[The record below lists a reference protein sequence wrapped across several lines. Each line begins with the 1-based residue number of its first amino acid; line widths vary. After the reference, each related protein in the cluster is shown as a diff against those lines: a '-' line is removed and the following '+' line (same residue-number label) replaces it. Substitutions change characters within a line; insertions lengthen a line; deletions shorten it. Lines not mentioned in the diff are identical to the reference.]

1 MPLARGAPCRR
12 TAHTAEVGE
21 FNAHHDALAQ
31 PMPIPSQPCPGPIA
45 KTGGSAQRQLPQPPI
60 HLQPKVLTLR
70 RDDGLK
76 ATHICVAVPLHE
88 GVAKRTAVCVGCP
101 NQLTTQSVSLD
112 ALTCKLHE
120 QTPTAPEPAQQRDA

>member
-1 MPLARGAPCRR
+1 LLLRFSAFKDTSASKAPATAVGWLPLGSSVSERGFLP
-12 TAHTAEVGE
+12 
-21 FNAHHDALAQ
+21 
-31 PMPIPSQPCPGPIA
+31 P
-45 KTGGSAQRQLPQPPI
+45 GSAA
-60 HLQPKVLTLR
+60 KR
-70 RDDGLK
+70 RLEQF
-76 ATHICVAVPLHE
+76 VAVPLHE